1 MKSRSLYILLVLCI
15 LSSLGLSGCQ
25 AADTLQAQA
34 AQAEFVPQSIVAPD
48 CSQGNE
54 IRAIRA
60 DDQYTVTFEL
70 CSPDRT
76 FPAKVGTPAFS
87 IQEDGV
93 LTEAN
98 GDPEHISQMAVGTG
112 PYKITEQ
119 KLSYLRLE
127 KRSEYWGV
135 PVRLRHI
142 NLAWNESNEVRLRNL
157 TARAVDG
164 ITAGVDDTQAIDGDP
179 YLKVV
184 ESPVTSTIYLGM
196 NNTIA
201 PFDNLA
207 VRQALAYAFD
217 RHKIASQFFG
227 SSALPA
233 EQLVPLAFEIGHT
246 NSLRWYDYNSK
257 QTADILRLGGFDF
270 NQTLVLSFDKN
281 PSSQIP
287 DPRSLAL
294 ELSMELKNAGVK
306 VSLTPMDTGAFQ
318 KALLGGRLGLYFTA
332 YEPEY
337 PDANSFFETFFARDN
352 PLIGKTDPAVAA
364 EIKSALATSNL
375 TSIQASYDVI
385 NQWIKDQVPLVPL
398 AHINHAYG
406 FHNSIGSIIIGP
418 FSDNFEQVTSAD
430 EGLNFI
436 QANDPGAIWP
446 LDLSSYDTRRI
457 TRLVFDSLTSFDLT
471 EFAVLPGLAESW
483 SSNSDF
489 TEWTFLLRYDVTFSN
504 GAVLDANDVVATFA
518 AQADL
523 ANPNHRGDVNYDYYR
538 RFFGNFINQ
547 P

>member
-15 LSSLGLSGCQ
+15 LSSLGLSSCQ
-25 AADTLQAQA
+25 AADTLPVQA
-34 AQAEFVPQSIVAPD
+34 AKVEFVPQSVIASD

-60 DDQYTVTFEL
+60 EDQYTVTFEL

-76 FPAKVGTPAFS
+76 FPAKVGTSAFS
-87 IQEDGV
+87 IQEDSV
-93 LTEAN
+93 LAEAN
-98 GDPEHISQMAVGTG
+98 GDPVQVSLSAVGTG
-112 PYKITEQ
+112 PYKITE
-119 KLSYLRLE
+119 KNLAYIRLE
-127 KRSEYWGV
+127 KRSDYWGV

-142 NLAWNESNEVRLRNL
+142 NLTWNESNGVRLRNL
-157 TARAVDG
+157 TARAADG
-164 ITAGVDDTQAIDGDP
+164 ITAGVNDINTIDADP

-184 ESPVTSTIYLGM
+184 ESPVVNTIFLGM

-207 VRQALAYAFD
+207 IRQALAYAFD
-217 RHKIASQFFG
+217 RDKIASQFFG
-227 SSALPA
+227 PSALPA
-233 EQLVPLAFEIGHT
+233 EQLVPLEFEIGHT
-246 NSLRWYDYNSK
+246 NSLRWYDFNSK
-257 QTADILRLGGFDF
+257 QTSDILRLNGFDF
-270 NQTLVLSFDKN
+270 NQTLVLSFDKTS
-281 PSSQIP
+281 SSQIP

-294 ELSMELKNAGVK
+294 EMAMEMRNAGVK
-306 VSLTPMDTGAFQ
+306 VSLNPLDTDSFQ
-318 KALLGGRLGLYFTA
+318 QALLEGSLGLYFTA

-352 PLIGKTDPAVAA
+352 PLIGKTDPAIAA
-364 EIKSALATSNL
+364 EIQAALATSNL
-375 TSIQASYDVI
+375 SSMQASYDLI
-385 NQWIKDQVPLVPL
+385 NQWVKDQVPLVPL
-398 AHINHAYG
+398 AHTNHAYG
-406 FHNSIGSIIIGP
+406 FHNSIGSIIVGP
-418 FSDNFEQVTSAD
+418 FGDNFEQVTSQD

-436 QANDPGAIWP
+436 QANHPGAFWP
-446 LDLSSYDTRRI
+446 VDLSNYDTQRI
-457 TRLVFDSLTSFDLT
+457 TRLIYDSLTSFDLT
-471 EFAVLPGLAESW
+471 EMTILPGLAESW
-483 SSNSDF
+483 STNGDF

-523 ANPNHRGDVNYDYYR
+523 ANPNHREDVNYDYYQ